1 MPTCESPIDRAVAEG
16 NPRATEMLSV
26 IIPALNEIDRL
37 PRFLE
42 TVARHFR
49 EAGKGPY
56 EIIVVDDGSSDG
68 TSEMLKELGADWP
81 QLRCL
86 QHSVNRGKGAALRT
100 GLLAADGACL
110 LFADADGA
118 CPIGEVQALRRAI
131 ESGAD
136 IAVGSR
142 RVAAPDVKRTRSL
155 GRGLAGRLFSL
166 VAQGLLKPPVR
177 DTQCGFKLVRR
188 SAALRLINLCQE
200 NGYLFDLEFLL
211 LARRM
216 NLKIVEV
223 GVSWHDVAGSK
234 VRLVRDATAMALGV
248 WRIRRRL
255 SGIPLELKS
264 SSLDGRTAT
273 ED

>member
-1 MPTCESPIDRAVAEG
+1 MPTCESSIDRAVAESD
-16 NPRATEMLSV
+16 PRKTEMLSV
-26 IIPALNEIDRL
+26 IIPALNELERL

-49 EAGKGPY
+49 EAGAGPY

-81 QLRCL
+81 QLRLL

-100 GLLAADGACL
+100 GLVAAEGDCL

-118 CPIGEVQALRRAI
+118 CPIGELQALRRAI

-142 RVAAPDVKRTRSL
+142 RVAAPDVKRTRSP

-166 VAQGLLKPPVR
+166 VAAVLLKPPVR
-177 DTQCGFKLVRR
+177 DTQCGFKLVLR
-188 SAALRLINLCQE
+188 SAARRLVDLCQE

-211 LARRM
+211 LAQHM

-223 GVSWHDVAGSK
+223 GVNWHDVAGSK
-234 VRLVRDATAMALGV
+234 VKLLRDATAMALGV

-255 SGIPLELKS
+255 SGVPLQLEPGN
-264 SSLDGRTAT
+264 LDRRTASA
-273 ED
+273 E